1 MRRTHARPGPSE
13 APPSA
18 TRPVAPGLPPAGA
31 VPVLA
36 SLRERKVVQWTLAYA
51 AAAAALLQLVA
62 LVAAQFAWPE
72 AIARSAIVLLACGLP
87 VAAVIAW
94 YHGDKGA
101 QRVGGTELSILALL
115 FAVGAALLWR
125 VNTQAVATPTRAAV
139 PAVASGPATPR
150 IAVLPLDNL
159 SPDPANAFFADGL
172 HDELLTALARLRSLE
187 VISRTTMLSYRDARP
202 SMQALADE
210 LGASHLLEGTVR
222 REGDT
227 VRMNLQL
234 IEIPADRH
242 VWAQAYTRRI
252 DDSLALQGE
261 VALAVADE
269 LNTRIASERRT
280 DLAPSGSVD
289 PRALD
294 ALLKA
299 RQVTELVDPDGFG
312 RRRQLLD
319 AAVAAAPD
327 YGPAR
332 AERAT
337 HYANRAWFAVD
348 EAGTA
353 AQVARADLALAER
366 LAPEDVAT
374 VLARIYVKYYVDR
387 DFRGA
392 LVDADRAT
400 AKWPRI
406 PELMAVR
413 MRLLRRLG
421 RFEEAEAIGE
431 QVMAL
436 DPRNPDAYETPI
448 ETRFQV
454 RRDYAGARELTQRL
468 LALRPDSP
476 LARQDDLLAFLA
488 TGDLERWV
496 DACARHAANQ
506 ANDLL
511 RWSRELFCAVDA
523 RDWAAANRLASE
535 TSHTYVPLAGDRRM
549 PLPWLR
555 HQIAV
560 LLGDRDLAARWYPR
574 ALASLEA
581 EQARQPDS
589 AFPWLWMAHSQAIEG
604 HRAEARKSLAE
615 GLARV
620 ESEQD
625 ALLEGLARNEAV
637 HVEAALGDRDAALA
651 RLRTQLHAPWGWH
664 AANVVHDGRLA
675 AAMGDHAGFRA
686 LLEELRADFARR
698 NGTIPTGNA
707 GPPGRSR

>member
-1 MRRTHARPGPSE
+1 M
-13 APPSA
+13 
-18 TRPVAPGLPPAGA
+18 PPAGA
-31 VPVLA
+31 VPILA

-72 AIARSAIVLLACGLP
+72 AFARSATVLLACGLP

-125 VNTQAVATPTRAAV
+125 VNMQADSV
-139 PAVASGPATPR
+139 PAREAFAAVASRPAMPR

-159 SPDPANAFFADGL
+159 SPDPGNAFFADGL
-172 HDELLTALARLRSLE
+172 HDELLTALARQGSLE

-202 SMQALADE
+202 SMQALASE

-234 IEIPADRH
+234 VEIPADRH
-242 VWAQAYTRRI
+242 VWAQAYTRRV

-269 LNTRIASERRT
+269 LSTRIAAERRV
-280 DLAPSGSVD
+280 DLASSGSVD
-289 PRALD
+289 AHALD

-299 RQVTELVDPDGFG
+299 RQVTELVDVDGF
-312 RRRQLLD
+312 RRRRDLLD

-332 AERAT
+332 AERAI
-337 HYANRAWFAVD
+337 HFAHRAWFAID

-374 VLARIYVKYYVDR
+374 LLARIYVKYYVDR
-387 DFRGA
+387 NFRGA
-392 LVDADRAT
+392 LADADRAS
-400 AKWPRI
+400 AEWPRI

-431 QVMAL
+431 QIMAL

-448 ETRFQV
+448 ENRFQA
-454 RRDYAGARELTQRL
+454 RRDYAGARELTRRM

-476 LARQDDLLAFLA
+476 LARQDDLLAYFA
-488 TGDLERWV
+488 TGDLKRWL
-496 DACARHAANQ
+496 DACSRHAANQ
-506 ANDLL
+506 TDDLL

-523 RDWAAANRLASE
+523 RDWTAANRLAAE
-535 TSHTYVPLAGDRRM
+535 TAHTYVPLAGDRRI

-560 LLGDRDLAARWYPR
+560 LSGDRDLAARWYPR

-589 AFPWLWMAHSQAIEG
+589 AFPWLWKAHSQAIEG
-604 HRAEARKSLAE
+604 HRAEARNSLAE

-625 ALLEGLARNEAV
+625 ALHEGLARNDAV
-637 HVEAALGDRDAALA
+637 YAEAALGDRDAALA

-664 AANVVHDGRLA
+664 AAQMLNDARLE

-686 LLEELRADFARR
+686 LVDELKADFARR
-698 NGTIPTGNA
+698 NSMGS
-707 GPPGRSR
+707 PPRTDMR